1 MFRTAKVII
10 YSIILMSMPFHF
22 LHGQLEAGIKLG
34 ASTIKFANGDF
45 GEIYLGDIGAEEYEL
60 SVDQIN
66 FGYHLGFYSRLKVW
80 KIYLQPEVLLNS
92 NSVNYSVKDIQNPDV
107 TTIYKEQYTRLDVPV
122 VLGLKLKWFNMHG
135 GLSGHLPIANV
146 SELKNIDG
154 YSISSESFTYS
165 YLGGIGFDIGKLRL
179 DFRYELSTTFFGDH
193 ITYKGNNYQFAD
205 KNNRII
211 AGIAYKF

>member
-1 MFRTAKVII
+1 MFRNAKVII
-10 YSIILMSMPFHF
+10 YSIILLSLPFQF
-22 LHGQLEAGIKLG
+22 TYGQLEAGFKLG

-45 GEIYLGDIGAEEYEL
+45 GDIIISDQGQDEYKI

-66 FGYHLGFYSRLKVW
+66 FGYHLGLYTRLRVW

-92 NSVNYSVKDIQNPDV
+92 NSVNYSVTDIQNPDIM
-107 TTIYKEQYTRLDVPV
+107 TIYREQYTRLDVPV

-135 GLSGHLPIANV
+135 GVSGHLPIASV

-154 YSISSESFTYS
+154 YSISSENFTYS

-193 ITYKGNNYQFAD
+193 ITYKGTQYQFAD